1 MKYNLWNMLTSI
13 VNAQKS
19 GKSIIQ
25 VPNQKLL
32 ISFLNVLWD
41 EGYILGYKR
50 SALNKTKYSVFL
62 KYKNNQP
69 AIKKVEFI
77 SKPSNRKYFSLMQLW
92 KIDLSIG
99 TAILSTSKGILSLNS
114 CKKYGV
120 GGELFVV
127 IK

>member
-1 MKYNLWNMLTSI
+1 MLTSI

>member
-50 SALNKTKYSVFL
+50 SVVNKTKYSVFL
-62 KYKNNQP
+62 KYKNKQP

>member
-1 MKYNLWNMLTSI
+1 MKYNLWNMFTSI

-19 GKSIIQ
+19 RKSIIQ
-25 VPNQKLL
+25 VPNQKIL

-50 SALNKTKYSVFL
+50 STLNKTKYSVFL
-62 KYKNNQP
+62 KYNNNQP

-77 SKPSNRKYFSLMQLW
+77 SKPSTRKYFSLRQLW

-120 GGELFVV
+120 GGELFVI